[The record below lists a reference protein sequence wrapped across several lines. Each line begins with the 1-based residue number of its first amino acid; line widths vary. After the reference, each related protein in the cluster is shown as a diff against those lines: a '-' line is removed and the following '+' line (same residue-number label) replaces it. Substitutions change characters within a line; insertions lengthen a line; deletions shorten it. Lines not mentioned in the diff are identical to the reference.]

1 MYLGKL
7 GEQIVLK
14 SRKAFE
20 QLSFQEAIYAE
31 KETYYPKKMNRDQG
45 AREAFR
51 SERSK
56 KRAADAIY
64 MIYILREEWKNDDS
78 RLSRNLSE

>member
-7 GEQIVLK
+7 GEQLCIK
-14 SRKAFE
+14 SRKAFDSF
-20 QLSFQEAIYAE
+20 LFQEAIYAE

-64 MIYILREEWKNDDS
+64 MN
-78 RLSRNLSE
+78 

>member
-1 MYLGKL
+1 MQKKRL
-7 GEQIVLK
+7 IN
-14 SRKAFE
+14 
-20 QLSFQEAIYAE
+20 
-31 KETYYPKKMNRDQG
+31 PKKMNRDQG

-64 MIYILREEWKNDDS
+64 MIDILREEWKNDDA